1 MSNSVARLRTART
14 YLTSVLLNL
23 PILTNETSVASLL
36 GLLDHLAENPDEYIE
51 MINAKNQKNAERLVA
66 YYDVLDV
73 VLLCHAALAQD
84 SPEFP
89 TVYLNQILNIMFAY
103 LTMDQ
108 RKEVEVYL
116 AEKKYLPPLKLHL
129 PNS

>member
-1 MSNSVARLRTART
+1 MTDTPPDFSILA
-14 YLTSVLLNL
+14 L
-23 PILTNETSVASLL
+23 PN
-36 GLLDHLAENPDEYIE
+36 
-51 MINAKNQKNAERLVA
+51 
-66 YYDVLDV
+66 YDVLDV